1 MVILRKKSICA
12 SSYGGIIRIRLR
24 VEGHTFLSACLS
36 KLPCVRKYNTTVD
49 SCQFKEKHLIKNLIK
64 TKSKKTN
71 LRALRDFDIIL
82 SPNRGGINERFSLI
96 FSNCESQNPF

>member
-36 KLPCVRKYNTTVD
+36 KLPCIRKYSTMVD
-49 SCQFKEKHLIKNLIK
+49 ICQFKEKHLIKCLII
-64 TKSKKTN
+64 TKHKKMN
-71 LRALRDFDIIL
+71 FV
-82 SPNRGGINERFSLI
+82 SS
-96 FSNCESQNPF
+96 S